1 MELTKA
7 IRQAGLGR
15 VGVGA
20 ALLAKPDSAA
30 YGWIGGEADGRG
42 AQVLVRALGVR
53 DLVIGAGIAAKA
65 ADAKALRP
73 WLLAGVAADAVDFAA
88 TLSGPSAP
96 ARTFVLGLAGS
107 STAVGL
113 FYLLRA

>member
-1 MELTKA
+1 MELSKS
-7 IRQAGLGR
+7 IRSAALGR

-20 ALLAKPDSAA
+20 TLIAKPDSA

-42 AQVLVRALGVR
+42 AQVLVRALGIR
-53 DLVIGAGIAAKA
+53 DLVLGAGALATA
-65 ADAKALRP
+65 GDSEALRP

-88 TLSGPSAP
+88 TLAGPSAP
-96 ARTFVLGLAGS
+96 GRKVVLGVAGGSTLA
-107 STAVGL
+107 GL